1 MIKKIL
7 IGFAILFVLSQAF
20 QPTKNKGN
28 TNSANDITTVYTVP
42 ENVMAILKKSCY
54 DCHSNHTEYP
64 WYDHITPVN
73 WWVANHIK
81 EGKFELNFNEFG
93 SYSTKKQLKKME
105 EIGETVE
112 KGQMP
117 LSSYLVM
124 HGDAA
129 LDSDQKELLVSWS
142 KKTAA
147 EIGKVR

>member
-7 IGFAILFVLSQAF
+7 IGFAILFVLSHAI

>member
-7 IGFAILFVLSQAF
+7 IGFAILFVLSQAI

>member
-142 KKTAA
+142 KKTAS
-147 EIGKVR
+147 EIGKDR